1 MQQYL
6 TPQKDTPVH
15 FACPVCHYPASI
27 STADTLLSNSDTV
40 CNMCCTHPLDDD
52 FTQCDNE
59 NCACN
64 NPYDIITA
72 DIILRHDAYNI
83 FTNPKT
89 IINTTW
95 YHVTTVAPEDMLFDG
110 EINMHVGQPAT
121 VKALQELRYQ
131 DTPVYVYE
139 LRLNNNVR
147 IYDEFV
153 HDKSSWYAY
162 EKRLA
167 TNEVSAFAY
176 VNRWEAPGSISLFV
190 RNDALEIVGVSR
202 PEIITKRKEDSDYK
216 FIY

>member
-1 MQQYL
+1 
-6 TPQKDTPVH
+6 
-15 FACPVCHYPASI
+15 
-27 STADTLLSNSDTV
+27 
-40 CNMCCTHPLDDD
+40 
-52 FTQCDNE
+52 
-59 NCACN
+59 
-64 NPYDIITA
+64 
-72 DIILRHDAYNI
+72 
-83 FTNPKT
+83 
-89 IINTTW
+89 
-95 YHVTTVAPEDMLFDG
+95 MLFDG

-167 TNEVSAFAY
+167 NNEVSAFVY